1 MPEHKTYQAA
11 ASLIS
16 QQKMQFHVVNH
27 HLAYEPQERR
37 VIKDEME
44 AQLFAVFCKYECSD

>member
-27 HLAYEPQERR
+27 HPAYEPQERR